1 MHELDNSSALQ
12 KIPESEWAKIIKV
25 LTIYAELRLDKVGFT
40 PRSEI
45 DGVTGEDFAMEAI
58 KRLLERTRAWD
69 VEQFPD
75 VQIHLKLIVKSLIS
89 NHLKKSKKTTV
100 KTANIST
107 FNDIDNENDWTTE
120 AIENINPE
128 EIVITKEQW
137 DMIEE
142 GFGDDVDGF
151 IFFSDWLDDAPPR
164 KIAEDY
170 SIEIKD
176 VNNTIKKGKR
186 IIKKIFTNY

>member
-1 MHELDNSSALQ
+1 MHESEHSRAHQRIPDLEWP
-12 KIPESEWAKIIKV
+12 KIMKI
-25 LTIYAELRLDKVGFT
+25 LTIYAELRLNNVGFT

-45 DGVTGEDFAMEAI
+45 DGVKGEDFAMEAI
-58 KRLLERTRAWD
+58 KKLLEKTRSWD
-69 VEQFPD
+69 VEKFPD
-75 VQIHLKLIVKSLIS
+75 VTIHLKLIVKSLIS
-89 NHLKKSKKTTV
+89 NHLKKSKKAIV

-120 AIENINPE
+120 AIENNNPE

-142 GFGDDVDGF
+142 GFEEDTDGF
-151 IFFSDWLDDAPPR
+151 ICFSDWLDDITPR
-164 KIAEDY
+164 KIAENY
-170 SIEIKD
+170 GIEIKD

-186 IIKKIFTNY
+186 IIKKIFANY